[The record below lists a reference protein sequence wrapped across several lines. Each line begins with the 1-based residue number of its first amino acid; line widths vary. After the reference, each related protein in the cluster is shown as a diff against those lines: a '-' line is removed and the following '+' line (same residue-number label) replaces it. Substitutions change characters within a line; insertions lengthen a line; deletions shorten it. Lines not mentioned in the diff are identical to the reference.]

1 MLYPHL
7 LAFHHVAREGKR
19 VKPARL
25 LVPIPPLL
33 THHRLEKN
41 QNAVSNKSTKGEWK
55 RGIESGINGDVEWEE
70 EQQTDSTD
78 YLLPTGVALRHST
91 SCESHA
97 DTLAS

>member
-1 MLYPHL
+1 MLDPHL

-55 RGIESGINGDVEWEE
+55 RGVQSRINADVEWEE
-70 EQQTDSTD
+70 EQQTDSTFC
-78 YLLPTGVALRHST
+78 PTGVALRRSA
-91 SCESHA
+91 SWVSHV